1 MYLRGAV
8 YAKVFEVFAGF
19 NFSIL
24 HLRRFTAFFFFFCF
38 FLFFWRIYLEKGKFY
53 LGKIGIIV
61 IVVQTITLLFLSQEL
76 AVAVQ
81 VWRVLSV
88 K

>member
-24 HLRRFTAFFFFFCF
+24 HLRRFTAFFFFFF
-38 FLFFWRIYLEKGKFY
+38 FFFDEYI
-53 LGKIGIIV
+53 
-61 IVVQTITLLFLSQEL
+61 
-76 AVAVQ
+76 
-81 VWRVLSV
+81 
-88 K
+88 

>member
-8 YAKVFEVFAGF
+8 YAKVFEVFVGF

-24 HLRRFTAFFFFFCF
+24 HLRRFF
-38 FLFFWRIYLEKGKFY
+38 FFWRIYLEKGKFY

-61 IVVQTITLLFLSQEL
+61 IVVQTIALLFLSQEL